1 MLTVVETVIIIEALS
16 VENDP
21 LGVIKVVAKFA
32 VGKVRSG
39 VAELHDVT
47 HVAVNVAHPAGLGD
61 HAFGVEGFENWV

>member
-1 MLTVVETVIIIEALS
+1 M
-16 VENDP
+16 
-21 LGVIKVVAKFA
+21 GVIKVVAKFA